1 MKRTYTDVDNSP
13 SETTELETINDLP
26 DLSRDCPYL
35 DTVDRNV
42 LDFDFE
48 KVCSVSL
55 TKNNTYAC
63 LVCGK
68 YYQGR
73 SKKTPAFTH
82 SVEENHHVFINLTT
96 RKVFCLPDDY
106 EVIDPTLSDIK
117 VNILQIG
124 YYLN

>member
-1 MKRTYTDVDNSP
+1 MKRTFSDTDKDVNGSDNSA
-13 SETTELETINDLP
+13 SNNQTLTRE
-26 DLSRDCPYL
+26 CPYL

-55 TKNNTYAC
+55 TKLNTYAC

-68 YYQGR
+68 FFQGR

-82 SVEENHHVFINLTT
+82 SLEENHHVFINLTT
-96 RKVFCLPDDY
+96 KKVYCLPDDY
-106 EVIDPTLSDIK
+106 EVIDSTLSDIK
-117 VNILQIG
+117 VSKFNTYIKS
-124 YYLN
+124 Y